1 MQDLDL
7 RRLQTDTFLEFAR
20 LANIH
25 QLRLIELFARAD
37 LGNITPQQS
46 RALMVLFQARKPMT
60 GRELSRQMGCSEVTI
75 SRFVKALVQA
85 HWVERNQDPNDGRAY
100 LLTPT
105 AKARDALPR
114 FVSVS
119 NDLLDQIFSG
129 FSKAQIESLSGA
141 MDRIRTNLQDD
152 QSSSGSS

>member
-7 RRLQTDTFLEFAR
+7 RRQQTDTFLEFAR
-20 LANIH
+20 LATIH
-25 QLRLIELFARAD
+25 QLRLHALFAKAD

-46 RALMVLFQARKPMT
+46 RALMVLFQARAPMT
-60 GRELSRQMGCSEVTI
+60 GRALSRAMGCSEVTI

-85 HWVERNQDPNDGRAY
+85 QWVVREQDPNDGRAY

-119 NDLLDQIFSG
+119 NELLDQIFSG
-129 FSKAQIESLSGA
+129 FSKGEMEALASA
-141 MDRIRTNLQDD
+141 MGRIRSNLQD
-152 QSSSGSS
+152 QPSEESS